1 MKRGKVIGAVVLVA
15 AIGLIV
21 VGLLT
26 EPGNDTAMP
35 PAAEEGASALAEANT
50 DAPAGARVFVVDA
63 AQSEVY
69 WRIYRSGPA
78 ARFGHNHVISASQ
91 LDGTIALGDDPS
103 EARWTLSFPVAGLI
117 IDDPE
122 LRARY
127 GEEFESV
134 PSDEDKAGTKEN
146 MLTGDVL
153 NGEVYPVITLSGTGM
168 SGTTDDAELPLVI
181 EMLGRTITQTFPA
194 EIEIGEDT
202 VVVSGEYQLLHEDLG
217 MEPFSIL
224 GGMMAVGDEIDFTYR
239 IHAVASD

>member
-21 VGLLT
+21 VGLLRG
-26 EPGNDTAMP
+26 PANDEATL
-35 PAAEEGASALAEANT
+35 PADEEGAGVLAQAGN
-50 DAPAGARVFVVDA
+50 DAPAGARIFDVDA
-63 AQSEVY
+63 ARSEVY

-78 ARFGHNHVISASQ
+78 ARFGHNHVISAGE
-91 LDGTIALGDDPS
+91 LEGTIALGDDPT
-103 EARWTLSFPVAGLI
+103 EARWTLSIPVADLI
-117 IDDPE
+117 VDDPE

-127 GEEFESV
+127 GEDFESV

-146 MLTGDVL
+146 MLTEDVL
-153 NGEVYPVITLSGTGM
+153 NGEVYPVITLSGGGM
-168 SGTTDDAELPLVI
+168 SGTPDDAELPVVI
-181 EMLGRTITQTFPA
+181 EMLGRTIMQTFPA
-194 EIEIGEDT
+194 AIEIGEDT
-202 VVVSGEYQLLHEDLG
+202 VVVSGEHQLMHEDLG

>member
-1 MKRGKVIGAVVLVA
+1 MKRGKVIGAVVLIV
-15 AIGLIV
+15 AIGLV
-21 VGLLT
+21 
-26 EPGNDTAMP
+26 
-35 PAAEEGASALAEANT
+35 LAELLREPPNDVAT
-50 DAPAGARVFVVDA
+50 TPVAESGGGVLARPGSDAPADARIFVVDA

-78 ARFGHNHVISASQ
+78 ARFGHNHVISVTD

-103 EARWTLSFPVAGLI
+103 EARWTLSFPVAGLV
-117 IDDPE
+117 IDDPA

-153 NGEVYPVITLSGTGM
+153 NGDIFPTITLSGTGM
-168 SGTTDDAELPLVI
+168 SGTPGDAELPVVI
-181 EMLGRTITQTFPA
+181 EMLGRSIPQTFPA